1 MWLQLGAKYVQ
12 GHLKVIWAFI
22 TGVVSNYVHVITIE
36 GQASSRSPGQLLLN
50 WPHMRD
56 PPGYIA
62 LIRWF
67 NAHKIVTIKTNNTSG
82 SRTALFTNDLNPVI
96 AKLGETCCSRT
107 ALSFFHACNNYTDTS
122 DWHHIFEVLD
132 VPNQKP
138 CVMLHVVHRQE
149 IRPTDIIIT
158 RQSLTWDM
166 AQYNYVFHLGL
177 KVPDMIHNIIPP
189 KNFKHIVILVPKAE
203 SYFSDIHGEI
213 GCENSV

>member
-107 ALSFFHACNNYTDTS
+107 ALFNLSQAKTGTAFYCFRSNLTNKGIHNTNSSINTVTSRVMIRYS
-122 DWHHIFEVLD
+122 DW
-132 VPNQKP
+132 
-138 CVMLHVVHRQE
+138 
-149 IRPTDIIIT
+149 T
-158 RQSLTWDM
+158 
-166 AQYNYVFHLGL
+166 
-177 KVPDMIHNIIPP
+177 
-189 KNFKHIVILVPKAE
+189 
-203 SYFSDIHGEI
+203 
-213 GCENSV
+213 